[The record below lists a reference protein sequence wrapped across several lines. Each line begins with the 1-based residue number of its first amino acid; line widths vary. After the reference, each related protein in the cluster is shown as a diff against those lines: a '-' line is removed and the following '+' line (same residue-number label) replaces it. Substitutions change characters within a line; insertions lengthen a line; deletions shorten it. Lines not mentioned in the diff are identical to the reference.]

1 MFSCVAFK
9 KADLDGEIDLV
20 LDLYLIEVKKLI
32 ILLLKR
38 KMVEK

>member
-1 MFSCVAFK
+1 MFSCAAFK
-9 KADLDGEIDLV
+9 KTDLDGQIDLV
-20 LDLYLIEVKKLI
+20 LDIYLIEVKKLI